1 MVETAAG
8 YSCSLAR
15 MFALKRSVVAFA
27 VMLSVVLSEPLAA
40 QAEELPAPA
49 VTTLAATDATGTTAK
64 FHAKI
69 TTNNTPTIG
78 YFAYGT
84 EPDQLRGRTP
94 EVSFVPGAGEVP
106 LDAEV
111 LGLQTNTKYYVIA
124 VVENDDWIV
133 TCDLESFS
141 TLARPQIVGGTVSD
155 ITFKSATLHL
165 NLVTHGQSVT
175 VVGGAWTSPVL
186 GGSTIRF
193 GPYSVAADGDV
204 AIPLTGLDAGMGYV
218 WFARATS
225 VGGEDT
231 VDGGLRTESLIKMP
245 KPTVVPAVATYGA
258 RVTISGTI
266 PNKPGLAV
274 TLAEQAYPF
283 SGPIRPLARMAA
295 ATDTAGAYTFDLFA
309 EHPVAYG
316 VTAEGAITLAAR
328 NLTRLKVA
336 PAVTVK
342 AKRAR
347 RHRYVVAGRHQPA
360 VRSVVSLYR
369 RGAGRV
375 GDERVSYGTFRFPAR
390 VLKPGKYEVRVIP
403 DVDTG
408 FVRGKSA
415 VFTIPR
421 R

>member
-1 MVETAAG
+1 
-8 YSCSLAR
+8 
-15 MFALKRSVVAFA
+15 MFALKRSVIALA
-27 VMLSVVLSEPLAA
+27 VVLFVVLGAPVAA

-49 VTTLAATDATGTTAK
+49 VTTQAATDVTGTTAK
-64 FHAKI
+64 FHARV
-69 TTNNTPTIG
+69 TTNNTSTVG
-78 YFAYGT
+78 YFMYGT
-84 EPDQLRGRTP
+84 EPDQLTGHTP
-94 EVSFVPGAGEVP
+94 VVSFVPGAGEVP
-106 LDAEV
+106 LDAEL
-111 LGLQTNTKYYVIA
+111 LGLWTNTKYYVMA

-133 TCDLESFS
+133 TGGLESFA

-165 NLVTHGQSVT
+165 NLATHGQPVT
-175 VVGGAWTSPVL
+175 VSGGARTIPVL
-186 GGSTIRF
+186 GGSAITF

-204 AIPLTGLDAGMGYV
+204 AIPLTGLDAGMGYR
-218 WFARATS
+218 WYARATS
-225 VGGEDT
+225 VGGEHT
-231 VDGGLRTESLIKMP
+231 ADGGFRTEALIKMP
-245 KPTVVPAVATYGA
+245 RPTLVPAVATYGA

-274 TLAEQAYPF
+274 TLAEQTYPF
-283 SGPIRPLARMAA
+283 SGPIRPLARMAS
-295 ATDTAGAYTFDLFA
+295 ATDTAGAYTFVLFA
-309 EHPVAYG
+309 EHAAAYG
-316 VTAEGAITLAAR
+316 VTAEGAVALAAR
-328 NLTRLKVA
+328 DLTRLKVA
-336 PAVTVK
+336 PAVTAK

-390 VLKPGKYEVRVIP
+390 VLKPGKYEVRAIP

-415 VFTIPR
+415 VFTIPGR
-421 R
+421 